1 MKRQTS
7 VKRPISILASG
18 KAWLAVDK
26 PAGISV
32 HNDPG
37 KDLCGRLSI
46 LLQAEAELQ
55 AATGLNAHSRLN
67 AAHRLDRETSG
78 VILLAGS
85 RSVLSHFTAQFEAR
99 TVKKQ
104 YTVILHGHL
113 PENDHPDPWHSWEW
127 SLTKTPGGRK
137 DPRGRGPR
145 KTCTTLVRVLDHSE
159 HYTLVEC
166 KLLTGRKHQI
176 RRHAKLAGHPV
187 VGDRRYGSKRAL
199 NFLHS
204 KHNFKRLGL
213 HAASL
218 EIQLPDGSPVVIRA
232 QVLPGEMQRLFA
244 GDRQTA
250 GLDTTTQPLGPA

>member
-1 MKRQTS
+1 MKRQIS
-7 VKRPISILASG
+7 VEKPIEILASG
-18 KAWLAVDK
+18 KGWLAVEK
-26 PAGISV
+26 PAGMSV

-46 LLQAEAELQ
+46 LLQTEADLQ
-55 AATGLNAHSRLN
+55 AATSLAADSRLN

-78 VILLAGS
+78 VILLAGN
-85 RSVLSHFTAQFEAR
+85 RSVLRHFTAQFEAR
-99 TVKKQ
+99 TVNKQ
-104 YTVILHGHL
+104 YTAILHGHL
-113 PENDHPDPWHSWEW
+113 PENDLPGPWSSWEW

-145 KTCTTLVRVLDHSE
+145 KACTTLVRVLDHSD
-159 HYTLVEC
+159 HYTLVAC

-199 NFLHS
+199 GFLQS
-204 KHNFKRLGL
+204 KHNFRRLGL

-218 EIQLPDGSPVVIRA
+218 EIQLPDGSPMVIRSQA
-232 QVLPGEMQRLFA
+232 LPAEMQYLFA
-244 GDRQTA
+244 GDSHAADFNKTSH
-250 GLDTTTQPLGPA
+250 P